1 MAQDVLNTVLTRS
14 GSLNPLKLSSNK
26 IQSFACEF
34 YIVTIHILASSES
47 FQWNFLVFEVKE

>member
-1 MAQDVLNTVLTRS
+1 MIKDVCETVQDVLNTVLTRS

-26 IQSFACEF
+26 IQSFACEL

-47 FQWNFLVFEVKE
+47 FQ